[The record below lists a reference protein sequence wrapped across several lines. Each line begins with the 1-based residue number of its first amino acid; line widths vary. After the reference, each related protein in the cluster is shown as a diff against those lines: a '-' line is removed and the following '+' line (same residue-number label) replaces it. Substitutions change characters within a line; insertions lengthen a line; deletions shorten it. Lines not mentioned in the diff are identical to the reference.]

1 MKFKDFMNS
10 LENELKHVYLLSGEE
25 TFYIDKAREKI
36 LSKLG
41 ADKSEVV
48 VLDCGEKISVAEI
61 AGVIDSAPLFSP
73 RNVAVIKNA
82 PFFGKE
88 VNSERLEKIL
98 SNMQETNFVIFTTTK
113 PADKR
118 RKLYKLIAKV
128 GAVLEADSIR
138 ARQIDE
144 WLNEKLKSLG
154 KVMYGE
160 ARKYFSERIAMLP
173 EISLLYLDNELE
185 KISLIVP
192 GKEITV
198 ADLQRGMT
206 EPPEVS
212 NFALTDAIDARK
224 LKKAVYVLRTQLRDA
239 KNFPLMTALLV
250 RHVRQLLRA
259 KFFIKRGV
267 RGRALAEPLEMNPY
281 IAQKLGA
288 TAEGY
293 DTKLLEE
300 IFLELADADYK
311 LKFGLAGAEVL
322 EKIVVKLCNRKTK
335 RGA

>member
-1 MKFKDFMNS
+1 MKYKEFIGA
-10 LENELKHVYLLSGEE
+10 LENELKHVYLLSGKE

-36 LSKLG
+36 LEKIG
-41 ADKSEVV
+41 VDKSEVV
-48 VLDCGEKISVAEI
+48 TLDCGEKIPVSEI
-61 AGVIDSAPLFSP
+61 VSVIDSAPLFSP
-73 RNVAVIKNA
+73 RNVVVIKNA

-98 SNMQETNFVIFTTTK
+98 SNMQETNFAIFTTEN
-113 PADKR
+113 ADKR

-128 GAVLEADSIR
+128 GAVLDADLLR
-138 ARQIDE
+138 AWQTDD

-160 ARKYFSERIAMLP
+160 ARKFFSERISILP
-173 EISLLYLDNELE
+173 EISLLYLENELD
-185 KISLIVP
+185 KVALIVP
-192 GKEITV
+192 GKEIT
-198 ADLQRGMT
+198 AEDLQRGMLM
-206 EPPEVS
+206 PPEVS

-281 IAQKLGA
+281 IAQKFGETA
-288 TAEGY
+288 TGY

-300 IFLELADADYK
+300 TFLELADADYK
-311 LKFGLAGAEVL
+311 LKFGLAGAEIL
-322 EKIVVKLCNRKTK
+322 EKIVVKLCKRK
-335 RGA
+335 RNA